1 MVSFISYESH
11 VQFFDQSV
19 EQELTLSLDEEA
31 DLEAGNVE
39 KPQHIEGGQIDATQ
53 EFEGGNEVRLI
64 FHPEYVSTVQVFEMS
79 GF

>member
-1 MVSFISYESH
+1 MNHIFILFDPMVEL
-11 VQFFDQSV
+11 
-19 EQELTLSLDEEA
+19 ELTLSLDEEA

-64 FHPEYVSTVQVFEMS
+64 FHPEYVNTVKAIEIS